1 MLNNLLNLFYP
12 AKCLVCG
19 NVFKIDNQNVI
30 CKNCI
35 KSIKPVKVFYCKSCG
50 SPVENCQKCVKQRKF
65 DYLKVFTS
73 ANSDLIN
80 LLATYKFQ
88 GIKPLGKEIASI
100 IYEDIINFVKK
111 ENIDLIT
118 FIPITKRLYKER
130 GFNHLEIILRN
141 IFPSYLIKE
150 VLVKIKETK
159 FQAHLPADERRKNIK
174 YAFSLKKNINIKGKR
189 ILIFDDILTTGSTM
203 LEAYK
208 TVKKGNPDKI
218 FGYVICR

>member
-12 AKCLVCG
+12 AKCLICG
-19 NVFKIDNQNVI
+19 SVFQAYNQNVI

-35 KSIKPVKVFYCKSCG
+35 KSIKSTEIYYCKSCG
-50 SPVENCQKCVKQRKF
+50 SPVENCQKCVKKRKF

-73 ANSDLIN
+73 ANRDLIN

-88 GIKPLGKEIASI
+88 GIKPLGKEISSV

-150 VLVKIKETK
+150 VLVKNKETK
-159 FQAHLPADERRKNIK
+159 LQAHLPAEERRKNIK
-174 YAFSLKKNINIKGKR
+174 DAFSLKEKIDIKGKR
-189 ILIFDDILTTGSTM
+189 ILIFDDILTTGSTI

>member
-12 AKCLVCG
+12 AKCLICG
-19 NVFKIDNQNVI
+19 SVFQAYNQNVI

-35 KSIKPVKVFYCKSCG
+35 KSIKPVEVFYCKSCG
-50 SPVENCQKCVKQRKF
+50 SPVENCQKCVKKRKF

-150 VLVKIKETK
+150 VLVKNKETK
-159 FQAHLPADERRKNIK
+159 LQAHLPADERRKNIK
-174 YAFSLKKNINIKGKR
+174 DAFSLKEKTDIKGKR